1 MDGEGPGENTPPGP
15 RRTPDHPRN
24 AQGREEPARY
34 GVMSTFN
41 AVRPSIAR

>member
-1 MDGEGPGENTPPGP
+1 MDGEGPGGEHAPGPSPYAKRPGP
-15 RRTPDHPRN
+15 R
-24 AQGREEPARY
+24 REEPARY